1 MLQRSALTSIA
12 IVMLV
17 LVTNFLTPIS
27 SSASTLYFRVGSG
40 YNDNIVHQLVRA
52 DNDRIYIFAG
62 YSQYSSIVQ
71 AYWMTTPGLPTSSSS
86 FDGSSSF
93 TENANII
100 STEAVYGGGT
110 NIHVLTNLQNGTLKD
125 HIFSTSTNT
134 FKTPITISTNS
145 STVSG
150 DYLGSQGVSAAF
162 DGAGKLNIAYWST
175 GNHVIYLAYTYDAS
189 ANTLNLVQGP
199 TQIDTSGSA
208 NHPALAISPLDNSV
222 TIAWVSQAT
231 NPAKIL
237 AKISVDGISWS
248 TAQQVSATTGGD
260 PWVSDNAGKNI
271 DQGPSLIITSNGE
284 KHALYMETFDSTG
297 DYGRMHYSTATGSTW
312 TDHETNFYSHAAALA
327 VNSAGDIYM
336 LGHGH
341 PSNPGSCTSMS
352 NQMCFVKRN
361 SDASWA
367 TPQVF
372 ASAQAG
378 ENLDASVS
386 TKWSAVAWN
395 RPETIEVLFF
405 SAANGDYNNTT
416 LIYGQISASAS
427 PSATPTQAATTTR
440 TPTATATATSTPR
453 PTATPTR
460 TAAATPTRTATATA
474 TATAT
479 STPRP
484 TATPTRT
491 AAATATATATSTPRP
506 AATPTRTA
514 TATATAT
521 PASGA
526 QNITRQ
532 VAAGTDDV
540 NQDGTS
546 NLTTSGTIWLG
557 TGQSTSASYTGLRFT
572 GITIPRNA
580 VITSAYLEVYST
592 QNQWIS
598 IGFQVYGDNT
608 GNSAAFTTS
617 TKPSQRPL
625 TAQNVT
631 YSANTQWV
639 ANQWYQIT
647 SLEPVIQALVNRS
660 DWQSGNALTLILKG
674 TSGQYGRKI
683 VQSYDGS
690 PSFASRLVITY
701 R

>member
-1 MLQRSALTSIA
+1 MKSASRKLHRSALTFVAIA
-12 IVMLV
+12 MLV
-17 LVTNFLTPIS
+17 LVASFLTPIS
-27 SSASTLYFRVGSG
+27 SSASTLYFHVGPGFS
-40 YNDNIVHQLVRA
+40 DNIVHQLVRA

-62 YSQYSSIVQ
+62 YSQYNSVVQ
-71 AYWMTTPGLPTSSSS
+71 AYWTTTPGLPTSSS
-86 FDGSSSF
+86 FDGSASF

-100 STEAVYGGGT
+100 STEVVYGGGT

-189 ANTLNLVQGP
+189 ANTLNLAQGP
-199 TQIDTSGSA
+199 IQIDTSGSA
-208 NHPALAISPLDNSV
+208 NHPALAVSPLDNSV
-222 TIAWVSQAT
+222 TIAWVSQAA

-237 AKISVDGISWS
+237 AKTSANGISWS
-248 TAQQVSATTGGD
+248 AAQQVSAATGGN
-260 PWVSDNAGKNI
+260 PWVSDNFGKNI
-271 DQGPSLIITSNGE
+271 DQGPSLIITSDGQR
-284 KHALYMETFDSTG
+284 HALYMETFDSTG
-297 DYGRMHYSTATGSTW
+297 DYGRMHYATTTGSTW
-312 TDHETNFYSHAAALA
+312 ADHETNFYSHAAALA

-341 PSNPGSCTSMS
+341 PNNPGSCTSMS
-352 NQMCFVKRN
+352 NQMCLVKRN
-361 SDASWA
+361 SDASWG

-405 SAANGDYNNTT
+405 SAANGNYNNTT

-427 PSATPTQAATTTR
+427 PSATPTQAATATK
-440 TPTATATATSTPR
+440 TPTATATATSTPK
-453 PTATPTR
+453 PTATPTQ
-460 TAAATPTRTATATA
+460 TAAATMTATATN
-474 TATAT
+474 
-479 STPRP
+479 TPKP
-484 TATPTRT
+484 TATPTQT
-491 AAATATATATSTPRP
+491 AAATM
-506 AATPTRTA
+506 
-514 TATATAT
+514 TAT

-526 QNITRQ
+526 QNITKQ

-592 QNQWIS
+592 QNQWIT

-608 GNSAAFTTS
+608 GNSATFTMS
-617 TKPSQRPL
+617 TRPSQRSL
-625 TAQNVT
+625 TAQKVP
-631 YSANTQWV
+631 YSANTQWL

-647 SLEPVIQALVNRS
+647 GLEPVIQALVNRS

-683 VQSYDGS
+683 VQSYDGN
-690 PSFASRLVITY
+690 PGFAPRLVITY